1 MSLLTTIDK
10 VPLYDTM
17 REALLWGKQYGIT
30 GYHIH
35 YYNRIRGY
43 MSGVSHEEITQKI
56 SRGVVNPLTSKEL
69 KSGDFEVTDTEK
81 RLYNSLRPNSRVLN
95 NTARTAPVARRA
107 ARTAS
112 IPAPATTPTPT
123 PATPQQPSTP
133 SYTPPSTGGG
143 SSSGGGY

>member
-1 MSLLTTIDK
+1 MSLLTTIDG

-35 YYNRIRGY
+35 YYNRVRGY
-43 MSGVSHEEITQKI
+43 MSGVSHLEITQKTLTGI
-56 SRGVVNPLTSKEL
+56 VNPLTSKEL
-69 KSGDFEVTDTEK
+69 KSGDFEVTDTER

-95 NTARTAPVARRA
+95 NTGRRTPVTRR
-107 ARTAS
+107 TS
-112 IPAPATTPTPT
+112 TPT
-123 PATPQQPSTP
+123 PAITPPPTPTVPQQSSTP

>member
-1 MSLLTTIDK
+1 MSLLTTIDG

-35 YYNRIRGY
+35 YYNRVRGY
-43 MSGVSHEEITQKI
+43 MSGVSHSEITQKI
-56 SRGVVNPLTSKEL
+56 STGIVNPLTSKEL
-69 KSGDFEVTDTEK
+69 KSGDFEVTDAEK

-95 NTARTAPVARRA
+95 NTGKRTPVVRRDARTVS
-107 ARTAS
+107 T
-112 IPAPATTPTPT
+112 PAPAATPISTPTV
-123 PATPQQPSTP
+123 PQQPSAP

>member
-1 MSLLTTIDK
+1 MSLLTIIDK

-56 SRGVVNPLTSKEL
+56 SRGVVNPLTSKKF

-95 NTARTAPVARRA
+95 NTARRTPVARRVS
-107 ARTAS
+107 T
-112 IPAPATTPTPT
+112 PAPATTPTPT
-123 PATPQQPSTP
+123 PTPTTPQQPSVP

>member
-1 MSLLTTIDK
+1 MSLLTIIDK

-95 NTARTAPVARRA
+95 NTARRTPVARRVS
-107 ARTAS
+107 T
-112 IPAPATTPTPT
+112 PAPATTPTPAPT
-123 PATPQQPSTP
+123 PTTPQQSSVP